1 MSFPVVQLDSNEECV
16 DFDMNNCV
24 LTGED
29 GAQRSIL
36 CDKTPQL
43 RTCQPEW
50 IWISCSTCFMSMFLD
65 HNNMRCSTQ
74 TNFIGYHCSTVVK
87 CLKCLEIES
96 LSNEISH
103 LKHIVEVQKE
113 RICKLKEINTL
124 ENELDSTFND
134 IINGVAALEIKDDD
148 VELEKGVVH
157 KDKYT
162 VDKSMQAEFS
172 GYNKKGFRLPI
183 PPKF

>member
-43 RTCQPEW
+43 KTCQPE
-50 IWISCSTCFMSMFLD
+50 WISCSTCFMSMFLD
-65 HNNMRCSTQ
+65 HNNMRCLTQ

-113 RICKLKEINTL
+113 RKRKRKELKEINTL

-134 IINGVAALEIKDDD
+134 ITNVVTALEI
-148 VELEKGVVH
+148 
-157 KDKYT
+157 
-162 VDKSMQAEFS
+162 
-172 GYNKKGFRLPI
+172 
-183 PPKF
+183 